1 MLPCTDLV
9 QGIVLFCCLFQG
21 QWEDEN
27 SCNKRM
33 GRYQI
38 DVMINGEL
46 IMNLIHV
53 DFILDVLL
61 TEVQMIKRVKLKI
74 DHH

>member
-1 MLPCTDLV
+1 
-9 QGIVLFCCLFQG
+9 
-21 QWEDEN
+21 
-27 SCNKRM
+27 M

-38 DVMINGEL
+38 DVMINREL

>member
-1 MLPCTDLV
+1 
-9 QGIVLFCCLFQG
+9 
-21 QWEDEN
+21 
-27 SCNKRM
+27 M